1 MCVRT
6 RRSGPLVE
14 REGRREL
21 SVRLDLRLQIG
32 NLLLGSG
39 DGIGAGDEAAR
50 RRLLARNRDERA
62 SFAGSPDCRPFCA
75 FQYSTSTEPTEPP
88 ERLLCPTRGERQAV
102 GDSQQREDLSPSRTP
117 SLLATSAARR
127 QSDVRSVRAH
137 DGHVHILLAESTPYY
152 NCASSTKV
160 RFY

>member
-6 RRSGPLVE
+6 RRSGPLRE

-32 NLLLGSG
+32 RLLLGSG
-39 DGIGAGDEAAR
+39 DGIGTGDEAAR
-50 RRLLARNRDERA
+50 RRLLARNRDERV
-62 SFAGSPDCRPFCA
+62 SFAGSPACRPFCA
-75 FQYSTSTEPTEPP
+75 FQYSTRNEPTEPP
-88 ERLLCPTRGERQAV
+88 EQLLCPMRRERQAD
-102 GDSQQREDLSPSRTP
+102 GAQSP
-117 SLLATSAARR
+117 
-127 QSDVRSVRAH
+127 H